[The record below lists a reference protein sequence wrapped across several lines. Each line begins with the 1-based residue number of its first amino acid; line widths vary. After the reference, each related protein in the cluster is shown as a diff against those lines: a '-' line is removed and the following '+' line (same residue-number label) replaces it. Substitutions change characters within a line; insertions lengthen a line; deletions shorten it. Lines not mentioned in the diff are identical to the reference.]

1 MAAPA
6 RGRSSRTRTRGA
18 GRWPANA
25 SRDTVRRCRSGLDPA
40 AFDGQMSAARTA
52 GLERLRAHGPYASPP
67 PPRRVDL
74 VRCGNATSARVGA
87 RSFRECSLLCQA
99 AIAICDESG
108 SARGCRLEGEIWGC
122 DGSRAAARGR
132 QRGLGCVVGVRGGR
146 NRAVIA
152 AVCGRQ
158 LRRWVFTANAS
169 APENAADRLLV
180 GAV

>member
-122 DGSRAAARGR
+122 DGSRAAAQEQIAGISLNPALKLDFARSGAPLLA
-132 QRGLGCVVGVRGGR
+132 GSLPYGVRTFLSSDIR
-146 NRAVIA
+146 SRFKFVI
-152 AVCGRQ
+152 
-158 LRRWVFTANAS
+158 
-169 APENAADRLLV
+169 
-180 GAV
+180 